1 MATGGTAT
9 EMKDVSY
16 AATSLVPGP
25 TADAK
30 IRGRSSHSQCS
41 HSFASEDSTDH
52 RL

>member
-16 AATSLVPGP
+16 GATSLVPGP

-30 IRGRSSHSQCS
+30 IRGRSSLLSMFTQ
-41 HSFASEDSTDH
+41 F
-52 RL
+52 RI